1 MLRATFL
8 MEQHI
13 GHYSYYAN
21 LRRFVDP
28 VNSVTASW
36 VPITYFE
43 DKGLLN
49 RLPLPNGLRGTL
61 TGRQQVVNGLQ
72 TPCDIAVFNT
82 QVPAALA
89 LPLLRKRA
97 YILCTD
103 ITPIQ
108 YDKMGAHYNH
118 PPDRLPF
125 LTGIKQRINK
135 RMFQHA
141 ARLLPWSS
149 WTADSLIQDYAVDA
163 TKIEVLPPGVD
174 TSLWRPSDKARDAGA
189 PLRILFVGG
198 DFFRKGGEVLLE
210 AFRKLPDGSAELH
223 IATRSEIEPE
233 KNVHVYHGMQP
244 NSADLIQLY
253 QRCDLFCLPTFAE
266 AFGIV
271 AIEASAAGLPVVAT
285 NIGGLTDIVAEGKSG
300 HLVEAGNV
308 EQLASTL
315 GRLAAEPER
324 CASMGYVARQ
334 RAESCFDARKNSA
347 RMVQILED
355 VWELVNRG

>member
-1 MLRATFL
+1 

-28 VNSVTASW
+28 AGSVTANW

-43 DKGLLN
+43 ENGLLN

-61 TGRQQVVNGLQ
+61 TGRKQVVNGLQ
-72 TPCDIAVFNT
+72 SPCDIAVFNT

-108 YDKMGAHYNH
+108 YDRMGKHYNH
-118 PPDRLPF
+118 PPERIPLWA
-125 LTGIKQRINK
+125 GIKHHLNG
-135 RMFQHA
+135 RMFRQA
-141 ARLLPWSS
+141 AQLLPWSS
-149 WTADSLIQDYAVDA
+149 WTAESLVQDYGVDRA
-163 TKIEVLPPGVD
+163 KIEVLPPGVD
-174 TSLWRPSDKARDAGA
+174 TTLWQPSEDDHRAAQV

-198 DFFRKGGEVLLE
+198 DFYRKGGEILLA
-210 AFRKLPDGSAELH
+210 AFRMLPVDSAELH
-223 IATRSEIEPE
+223 IVTRSEIEPE
-233 KNVHVYHGMQP
+233 QNVFVYHGMLP
-244 NSADLIQLY
+244 NSAELIHLY
-253 QRCDLFCLPTFAE
+253 QQCDLFCLPTFAE

-285 NIGGLTDIVAEGKSG
+285 NIGGLTDVVVEGVSG
-300 HLVEAGNV
+300 HLVEAGDV
-308 EQLASTL
+308 GQLAATL
-315 GRLAAEPER
+315 GKLAAEPER
-324 CASMGYVARQ
+324 CVTMGRAARQ

-347 RMVQILED
+347 RMVQILEN
-355 VWELVNRG
+355 VWESVNREH

>member
-1 MLRATFL
+1 

-28 VNSVTASW
+28 ISSVKASW

-43 DKGLLN
+43 ENGLLN

-72 TPCDIAVFNT
+72 TPCDIAIFNT

-89 LPLLRKRA
+89 LPLLHKRS

-103 ITPIQ
+103 ITPVQ
-108 YDKMGAHYNH
+108 YDRMGKHYNH
-118 PPDRLPF
+118 TPDRIPF
-125 LTGIKQRINK
+125 LTGIKQKLNE

-141 ARLLPWSS
+141 ERLLPWSS
-149 WTADSLIQDYAVDA
+149 WTANSLVKDYGVARD
-163 TKIEVLPPGVD
+163 KIEVLPPGVD
-174 TSLWRPSDKARDAGA
+174 TMLWQPSDEPRDADT

-210 AFRKLPDGSAELH
+210 AFRRLPAGSAELH
-223 IATRSEIEPE
+223 IATRSEIKPE
-233 KNVHVYHGMQP
+233 KNVYVYHGMSP
-244 NSADLIQLY
+244 NSAELIQLY
-253 QRCDLFCLPTFAE
+253 QRCDVFCLPTFAE

-285 NIGGLTDIVAEGKSG
+285 NIGGLCDVVAEGVSG
-300 HLVEAGNV
+300 HLVAAGDV
-308 EQLASTL
+308 EQLTATL
-315 GRLAAEPER
+315 GSLASEPER
-324 CASMGYVARQ
+324 CVKMGYAARQ
-334 RAESCFDARKNSA
+334 RAESCFDARKNSE
-347 RMVQILED
+347 RMVQILEN
-355 VWELVNRG
+355 VWESVNSEQ

>member
-1 MLRATFL
+1 

-28 VNSVTASW
+28 VSSVTASW

-43 DKGLLN
+43 ESGLLN

-61 TGRQQVVNGLQ
+61 TGRQQVVKGLNQ
-72 TPCDIAVFNT
+72 APCDIAVFNT

-89 LPLLRKRA
+89 LPFLRKHA

-108 YDKMGAHYNH
+108 YDRMGKHYNH
-118 PPDRLPF
+118 APDRLPL
-125 LTGIKQRINK
+125 LTAIKQRLNE
-135 RMFQHA
+135 RMFQQA

-149 WTADSLIQDYAVDA
+149 WTADSMVEDYGVDRA
-163 TKIEVLPPGVD
+163 KIEVLPPGVD
-174 TSLWRPSDKARDAGA
+174 TMLWQPSEEVRDEGT

-198 DFFRKGGEVLLE
+198 DFYRKGGEVLLA
-210 AFRKLPDGSAELH
+210 AFRKLPTDSAELH
-223 IATRSEIEPE
+223 IATRSEIKPE
-233 KNVHVYHGMQP
+233 KNVYVYHGMLP
-244 NSADLIQLY
+244 NSAELVQLY

-285 NIGGLTDIVAEGKSG
+285 NIGGLIDVVEEGVSG
-300 HLVEAGNV
+300 HLVEAGNI
-308 EQLASTL
+308 EQLAATL
-315 GRLAAEPER
+315 GKLAAKPET
-324 CASMGYVARQ
+324 CVKMGYAARQ
-334 RAESCFDARKNSA
+334 RAESCFDARKNSE

-355 VWELVNRG
+355 VWESVIRER